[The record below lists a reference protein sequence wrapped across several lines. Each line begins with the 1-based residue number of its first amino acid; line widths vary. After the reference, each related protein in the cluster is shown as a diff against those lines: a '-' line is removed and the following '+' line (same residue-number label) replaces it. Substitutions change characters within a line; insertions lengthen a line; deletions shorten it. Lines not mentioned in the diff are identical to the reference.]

1 MSFKDLL
8 LALTTYPEPTPV
20 SAVDDAVDLA
30 AALGAKVSAIACEV
44 KIRAPGNVLGDYLL
58 DVPALVAA
66 EAKKS
71 ATNAQQ
77 LLAAFQGAAEKR
89 GLFQERISEHCLT
102 SEVPQLLIEY
112 SRLRDLTIVPVPE
125 GDYFDQWYAESIIFG
140 SGRPTVVLP
149 HTRKRS
155 GSFAL
160 DTVIVA
166 WDFSRSATRAIAD
179 AMPILEKA
187 KRVCVLTVTKEK
199 AIDTRR
205 SGPELAKHLSRHGV
219 EVVLDEI
226 DAKGRSIG
234 EVFEAHVSYRS
245 ADLLIMGAYGHS
257 RIREFVL
264 GGATRSMLA
273 RPPVPIFLSH

>member
-1 MSFKDLL
+1 MSFKDVLI
-8 LALTTYPEPTPV
+8 ALTTYPEPTPA
-20 SAVDDAVDLA
+20 SAIDDAVDLA
-30 AALGAKVSAIACEV
+30 AALGAKLSAIACEV
-44 KIRAPGNVLGDYLL
+44 KVTASGSPLGNYLL
-58 DVPALVAA
+58 DIPAMIAA
-66 EAKKS
+66 EVNKS
-71 ATNAQQ
+71 ATYAQQ
-77 LLAAFQGAAEKR
+77 LLAAFQAAAEKS
-89 GLFQERISEHCLT
+89 GLFQERILEQCVT
-102 SEVPQLLIEY
+102 SEVPDVFIEY
-112 SRLRDLTIVPVPE
+112 ARLRDLTIVPVPE
-125 GDYFDQWYAESIIFG
+125 GNYFDQWYAESIIFG

-149 HTRKRS
+149 HTRKRT

-205 SGPELAKHLSRHGV
+205 SGAELAKYLARHSV
-219 EVVLDEI
+219 DVVLDEV

-234 EVFEAHVSYRS
+234 DVFEAHVTYRH
-245 ADLLIMGAYGHS
+245 ANLLVMGAYGHS
-257 RIREFVL
+257 RVREFVL
-264 GGATRSMLA
+264 GGATKTMLA

>member
-1 MSFKDLL
+1 MSFKDVLI
-8 LALTTYPEPTPV
+8 ALTTYPEPTPA
-20 SAVDDAVDLA
+20 SAIDDAVDLA
-30 AALGAKVSAIACEV
+30 AALGAKLSAIACEV
-44 KIRAPGNVLGDYLL
+44 KITAPGSPLGNYLL
-58 DVPALVAA
+58 DIPAMIAA
-66 EAKKS
+66 EVNKS
-71 ATNAQQ
+71 ATYAQQ
-77 LLAAFQGAAEKR
+77 LLAAFQAAAEKS
-89 GLFQERISEHCLT
+89 GLFQERILEQCVT
-102 SEVPQLLIEY
+102 SEVPDVFIEY
-112 SRLRDLTIVPVPE
+112 ARLRDLTIVPVPE
-125 GDYFDQWYAESIIFG
+125 GNYFDQWYAESIIFG

-149 HTRKRS
+149 HTRKRT

-205 SGPELAKHLSRHGV
+205 SGAELAKYLARHSV
-219 EVVLDEI
+219 DVVLDEV

-234 EVFEAHVSYRS
+234 DVFEAHVTYRH
-245 ADLLIMGAYGHS
+245 ANLLVMGAYGHS
-257 RIREFVL
+257 RVREFVL
-264 GGATRSMLA
+264 GGATRTMLA

>member
-1 MSFKDLL
+1 MSFKDVLV
-8 LALTTYPEPTPV
+8 ALTTYPEPTPV

-44 KIRAPGNVLGDYLL
+44 KINVPGSLL
-58 DVPALVAA
+58 DRRFLNVPAMVAA
-66 EAKKS
+66 ELQKS

-77 LLAAFQGAAEKR
+77 LLATFQDAAEKR
-89 GLFQERISEHCLT
+89 GNFQERVLEHCLT
-102 SEVPQLLIEY
+102 SEVPEVLVEY
-112 SRLRDLTIVPVPE
+112 SRLRDLTIAPVPE
-125 GDYFDQWYAESIIFG
+125 GDYLDQWYAESIIFG
-140 SGRPTVVLP
+140 SGRPIVILP
-149 HTRKRS
+149 YERKRS

-166 WDFSRSATRAIAD
+166 WDFSRPATRAMAD

-205 SGPELAKHLSRHGV
+205 SGAELAKHLARHGAD
-219 EVVLDEI
+219 VVLDEV

-234 EVFEAHVSYRS
+234 DVFEAHVTYRN
-245 ADLLIMGAYGHS
+245 ADLLVMGAYGHS
-257 RIREFVL
+257 RLREFVL
-264 GGATRSMLA
+264 GGATKSMLT
-273 RPPVPIFLSH
+273 RPPLPIFMSH

>member
-1 MSFKDLL
+1 MSFKDVLI
-8 LALTTYPEPTPV
+8 ALTTYPEPTPV

-58 DVPALVAA
+58 DIPALVAA

-102 SEVPQLLIEY
+102 SEVPDVLIEY

-125 GDYFDQWYAESIIFG
+125 GDCFDQWYAESIIFG

-149 HTRKRS
+149 HTRKRT

-166 WDFSRSATRAIAD
+166 WDFSRPATRAIAD
-179 AMPILEKA
+179 AMAILEKA

-205 SGPELAKHLSRHGV
+205 SGAELAKHLARHSV
-219 EVVLDEI
+219 DVVLDEV
-226 DAKGRSIG
+226 DAKGRGIG
-234 EVFEAHVSYRS
+234 DVFEAHVTYRN
-245 ADLLIMGAYGHS
+245 ADLLVMGAYGHS
-257 RIREFVL
+257 RIREFIL
-264 GGATRSMLA
+264 GGATKRMLA

>member
-1 MSFKDLL
+1 MSFKDVLV
-8 LALTTYPEPTPV
+8 ALTTYPEPTPV
-20 SAVDDAVDLA
+20 SAVDDAIDLA

-44 KIRAPGNVLGDYLL
+44 KINVPGTLLGRRFLN
-58 DVPALVAA
+58 VPAMIGE

-89 GLFQERISEHCLT
+89 GVFQERILEHCLT
-102 SEVPQLLIEY
+102 SEVPELLVEY

-125 GDYFDQWYAESIIFG
+125 GDYLHQWYAESVIFG

-149 HTRKRS
+149 HGRKRS
-155 GSFAL
+155 FAL
-160 DTVIVA
+160 NTVIVA
-166 WDFSRSATRAIAD
+166 WDFSQPATRAIAD

-205 SGPELAKHLSRHGV
+205 SGAELAKHLARHGV
-219 EVVLDEI
+219 DVVLDEV
-226 DAKGRSIG
+226 DAKGRGIG
-234 EVFEAHVSYRS
+234 DVFEAHVTYRN
-245 ADLLIMGAYGHS
+245 ADLLVMGAYGHS
-257 RIREFVL
+257 RLREFVL
-264 GGATRSMLA
+264 GGATKSMLT
-273 RPPVPIFLSH
+273 RPPAPIFLSH